1 MSPPPGGRPSAEQIT
16 VSLEALRADAVDWE
30 HAASELRVAARRA
43 DAAVVPSAAFSFAGG
58 PVAEAYEL
66 LRVNTAGLLAAG
78 AKEFGAMAEALRGA
92 ADTYEADEL
101 RNLHRLRSIY

>member
-1 MSPPPGGRPSAEQIT
+1 M
-16 VSLEALRADAVDWE
+16 
-30 HAASELRVAARRA
+30 
-43 DAAVVPSAAFSFAGG
+43 
-58 PVAEAYEL
+58 AEAYEL

-78 AKEFGAMAEALRGA
+78 AQEFGAMAASLRAA